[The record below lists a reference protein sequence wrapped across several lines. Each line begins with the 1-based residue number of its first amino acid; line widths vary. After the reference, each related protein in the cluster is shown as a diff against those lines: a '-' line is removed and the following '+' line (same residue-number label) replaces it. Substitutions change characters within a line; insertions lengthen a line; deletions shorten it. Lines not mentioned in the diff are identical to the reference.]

1 MRKRGIFMFSP
12 SIQHL
17 IEEKSGSFL
26 IPASRIAFVQADNPL
41 YHAFL
46 ILTKVKYSKI
56 PVLDKDRKVVG
67 LLSLAMITDEM
78 LKVDKISIDPLNE
91 LKVQDVM
98 QTDFDKIN
106 FVQTTLETQLHLLVD
121 NAFLP
126 VVDDRGIFQGLLTR
140 REWIKAFN
148 YVVHTYDNHYQ
159 VQEIKDTNY
168 QSLINTK

>member
-1 MRKRGIFMFSP
+1 MFSP
-12 SIQHL
+12 AIQKL

-26 IPASRIAFVQADNPL
+26 VPAIRIAFVQDDNPL

-56 PVLDKDRKVVG
+56 PVLDKKRRVVG
-67 LLSLAMITDEM
+67 LLSLAMITDKM
-78 LKVDKISIDPLNE
+78 LTTDTISIDPLNE
-91 LKVQDVM
+91 LKVKDVM

-106 FVQTTLETQLHLLVD
+106 FVDTTLETQLHLLID

-126 VVDDRGIFQGLLTR
+126 VVDDNGVFQGLLTR

-148 YVVHTYDNHYQ
+148 YVTHTFESNYQ
-159 VQEIKDTNY
+159 VRKIKE
-168 QSLINTK
+168 K

>member
-1 MRKRGIFMFSP
+1 MFSP
-12 SIQHL
+12 AIQKL

-26 IPASRIAFVQADNPL
+26 VPASRIAFVQDDNPL

-56 PVLDKDRKVVG
+56 PVLDKKRRVVG
-67 LLSLAMITDEM
+67 LLSLAMITDKM
-78 LKVDKISIDPLNE
+78 LTTDTISIDPLNE
-91 LKVQDVM
+91 LKVKDVM

-106 FVQTTLETQLHLLVD
+106 FVDTTLETQLHLLID

-126 VVDDRGIFQGLLTR
+126 VVDDNGVFQSLLTR

-148 YVVHTYDNHYQ
+148 YVTHTFESNYQ
-159 VQEIKDTNY
+159 VRKIKE
-168 QSLINTK
+168 K